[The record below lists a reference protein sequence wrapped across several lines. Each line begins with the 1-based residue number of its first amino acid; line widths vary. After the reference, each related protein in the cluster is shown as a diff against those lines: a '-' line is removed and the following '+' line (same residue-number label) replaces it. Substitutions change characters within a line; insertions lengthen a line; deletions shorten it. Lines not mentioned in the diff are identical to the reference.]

1 LKRSR
6 FALGLALVFGL
17 TITAC
22 NPTTPTDTVIDGT
35 NDPLPIDQGTDFA
48 SGYTSSTEQAVSS
61 ISLDDVITASSVPSS
76 SQRLTGKALPPGCRT
91 FDAGSND
98 DGDNDG
104 VPEEVTYRFNPSKC
118 ILTIPNGTRTLA
130 GTLQIKNEDKGG
142 YRERLE
148 INIIDSLNN
157 RTVTVVETR
166 SGRAKLSK
174 EGKSFVKFV
183 DLRVNRR
190 INQRPAFSYQNKIT
204 YTFSPSD
211 NTERK
216 VNQAL
221 PAGAI
226 SVSGQT
232 DWVQGNRLTRS
243 FLISSPTALTYDPVC
258 AKQGQGITG
267 GSETLNQDGKV
278 VKITYGACGVA
289 PTVQFNQ

>member
-1 LKRSR
+1 LKRAR

-35 NDPLPIDQGTDFA
+35 NDPLPVDQGTDFA

-61 ISLDDVITASSVPSS
+61 ISLDDVITASSVPNS

-91 FDAGSND
+91 
-98 DGDNDG
+98 
-104 VPEEVTYRFNPSKC
+104 TYRFNPSKC

-130 GTLQIKNEDKGG
+130 GTLQIKKGDRGG
-142 YRERLE
+142 YREQLE

-166 SGRAKLSK
+166 KGRAKLTK

-183 DLRVNRR
+183 DLRVSRS

-211 NTERK
+211 STERK

-232 DWVQGNRLTRS
+232 DWLQGNRLTRS
-243 FLISSPTALTYDPVC
+243 FLISSPTALIYDPVC

-278 VKITYGACGVA
+278 VTITYGACGVA